1 MNHRS
6 EGNFSESR
14 RGFFRTAGAG
24 AASSVL
30 LGALAKASDQAAPY
44 PALEE
49 LQAAHRK
56 RGMIPPNKTYR
67 MMEWESHT
75 PPEANF
81 DIDVEGAM
89 QASRDAGAE
98 CVMLYTQDCWGY
110 SFYPSMVT
118 TVHPHLTYDLFG
130 KEVELAHKMGISVA
144 AYYCLQFN
152 NQVVINHPDWGWV
165 NEQGEQQRQRWYL
178 VCMDSPYREIVLGMM
193 DEIFS
198 RYPVDQL
205 FLDVFGIQF
214 WDYHSHGKDPFCYCP
229 HTVAAW
235 DKDHPGDPYRE
246 GFKTR
251 EGWERRYQW
260 QEKRSMNDLLDAI
273 IGIAHRHR
281 PQTLISLNGGPEQF
295 PNDIMQ
301 KVDFIYNEPVV
312 TSTGIPLG
320 AILAR
325 GWGRPDYQAGVFSQF
340 GYIDTYPGS
349 ISRVQ
354 ADALIVQNARTF
366 CVGNAPVI
374 GGLEGRGFTQRW
386 FDVNTET
393 WHDVRNVDC
402 LLAGLEP
409 VYASAVFYSEATRR
423 ELDAQKRP
431 VDFRHSTLGALEN
444 LVYSGQPAESIP
456 EFRLTR
462 ELLDSLEMMVLPETE
477 VLSTPHANLIR
488 DWVANG
494 GTLMASYRCGLLD
507 ENRQAR
513 PDFPLADV
521 FGVHLAGEEKKYAY
535 DDAGKLKSNF
545 ISTYLEPSGHE
556 LAKPLGRGTVGLPGS
571 FLYLQP
577 TTAQEV
583 MHYRLPVMV
592 EDLAK
597 NQWFNWGPPPP
608 GKETAGLAVAY
619 NKFGKGQAVYM
630 GAPLFR
636 AMSTRT
642 EFGNVVDRPYWLRAW
657 MHQLIRQ
664 LIPNPVAEIVP
675 TPFTEYLHGSF
686 FYDPSRQFILVQVLN
701 TVELLAKGE
710 LSTPLGAEIRVNSS
724 KLKVTG
730 ARVVWPQT
738 QDLPLRAEAG
748 KTVVVLPAIEHY
760 TALYLRLG

>member
-1 MNHRS
+1 
-6 EGNFSESR
+6 
-14 RGFFRTAGAG
+14 
-24 AASSVL
+24 
-30 LGALAKASDQAAPY
+30 
-44 PALEE
+44 
-49 LQAAHRK
+49 
-56 RGMIPPNKTYR
+56 

-89 QASRDAGAE
+89 KATRDAGAE

-110 SFYPSMVT
+110 SFYPSKVT
-118 TVHPHLTYDLFG
+118 EVHPHLTYDLFG

-152 NQVVINHPDWGWV
+152 NQAVLNHPDWGWI
-165 NEQGEQQRQRWYL
+165 NDKGEQQRQLWYT
-178 VCMDSPYREIVLGMM
+178 VCMDSPYHEIVLGMM
-193 DEIFS
+193 NEIFS
-198 RYPVDQL
+198 QYEVDQL

-214 WDYHSHGKDPFCYCP
+214 WAYHSYGKEPFCYCP

-235 DKDHPGDPYRE
+235 EHDQPEDPYRE

-251 EGWERRYQW
+251 QGWEQRYQW
-260 QEKRSMNDLLDAI
+260 QQKRTMDDFLDSV
-273 IGIAHRHR
+273 IGIVHKYR

-325 GWGRPDYQAGVFSQF
+325 GWGRPDYQAGVFTQF

-349 ISRVQ
+349 VSRVQ
-354 ADALIVQNARTF
+354 SDALIVQNARTF
-366 CVGNAPVI
+366 SVGNAPVI
-374 GGLEGRGFTQRW
+374 GGLEGRGYTQRW

-393 WHDVRNVDC
+393 WKDVRNVDC
-402 LLAGLEP
+402 LLPGIEP
-409 VYASAVFYSEATRR
+409 VYANGVLYSEATRV
-423 ELDAQKRP
+423 ELDARKRP
-431 VDFRHSTLGALEN
+431 LDFRNSNLGALEN
-444 LVYSGQPAESIP
+444 MVYTGRPLESLP
-456 EFRLTR
+456 EFRLTKDILEHL
-462 ELLDSLEMMVLPETE
+462 ELLVLPETE
-477 VLSTPHANLIR
+477 VLSSTHVDLIR

-494 GTLMASYRCGLLD
+494 GTLIATYRCGLTD
-507 ENRQAR
+507 EKHQAR
-513 PDFPLADV
+513 QDFPLADV
-521 FGVHLAGEEKKYAY
+521 FGVHFAGEEKKYAY
-535 DDAGKLKSNF
+535 DNKGVLKDNF
-545 ISTYLEPSGHE
+545 ISTYLESSGHR
-556 LAKPLGRGTVGLPGS
+556 LASPLSHGTVGLPGP
-571 FLYLQP
+571 FLYLKP
-577 TTAQEV
+577 TTAEEV

-592 EDLAK
+592 EDLSK

-608 GKETAGLAVAY
+608 GKETAGIAVAY
-619 NKFGKGQAVYM
+619 NKFGKGQAVYA
-630 GAPLFR
+630 GVPFFR

-642 EFGNVVDRPYWLRAW
+642 DFGNVIDRPYWIRNWIHKLVG
-657 MHQLIRQ
+657 QLV
-664 LIPNPVAEIVP
+664 PNPIAEIVP

-686 FYDPSRQFILVQVLN
+686 FYEKSRRFILVQVLN

-710 LSTPLGAEIRVNSS
+710 LQTPIRAEIRINPT

-738 QDLPLRAEAG
+738 EDLPVHTEGG
-748 KTVVVLPAIEHY
+748 KTVVVLPKVERY
-760 TALYLRLG
+760 MALYLRLA